1 MSHVQANH
9 LRPAHWSDRGTN
21 DERSLD
27 GIEYATTV
35 EEEMFERLSPEAQ
48 QALKDYKG
56 LLDVW
61 TGNDNTSG
69 DTTLRSFVDDA
80 VAVDSNLEERLRL
93 VRVLASE
100 TALDHPM
107 LARYKAYVVADRAA
121 ITRPDP
127 DKEAY
132 EAYMERRA
140 DLRDR
145 LGLQS
150 LRISAAEYQEL
161 TKRIQ
166 GAIATQDE
174 AHIPMQR
181 DYIALRKEIAQE
193 NARHPRFVAEVAHN
207 ASGTLFDELL
217 VDLDRDD
224 LRTTGKA
231 SALDIDGQPNTSAQT
246 NTAWLADSRMRAE
259 IFSAEIAKRAAYE
272 RTSNGAGR
280 VRAYVG
286 MIEMG
291 KQIVSDPVAIKEFA
305 AIQMDKVAEARLA
318 ERGLDASPEMAESQ
332 KQGLRQLGGKDY
344 EIGIAALENKPFSSE
359 LTLSFFET
367 IGAGYDLPAEARA
380 KIFGTNPMIHAQG
393 REKAL
398 KNLAKRFPPNDTHL
412 ACQAVARDPVKMF
425 QAAHAAFV
433 QQFDAG
439 DPNAG
444 LSFAVME
451 HMSVR
456 MLGDP
461 DLVARLATDNMDAA
475 MALQQFDPETRQQVA
490 NRMGGDAF
498 EKMVYDRLVADNKV
512 LTQSTPQMMGIA
524 GEQVVSEDGATIDLA
539 ERMRPQNA
547 QVIAYPDGRGGL
559 RVAVSEAAVRAGEFV
574 VLSGPFRRP
583 ETKEEID
590 ARIEA
595 DNEARAE
602 AGLAPLTKDEEREY
616 HKAPQIVPVD
626 LGQHAR
632 PKTGED
638 GKLLPM
644 DPFILHAAIDKDG
657 NVSVGETP
665 EGVQA
670 GKGAFVAT
678 SQMSGEPVGKVLDA
692 VHRDGPYLK
701 VLEGGRVAVAATKA
715 DMEAGR
721 GVEMNLYGINVPP
734 PGKGQSTKDDMY
746 DAGNIARDHLQEI
759 LERHGTRGMEMKT
772 VEGRDGQKEL
782 QIRLNTQEDL
792 SMRMIRDGYA
802 LPSECDLTRTKR
814 EHLASDAE
822 RNGRG
827 IWKHGFPEDN
837 GQWRSASLM
846 PHLSRRDRNARL
858 TANVNMAYAGNA
870 SHAAR
875 IFSDKAARLFAMPIG
890 ERWDNPAYMRE
901 ALEAVHMNP
910 QRMKK
915 LYEENLKVM
924 EDLRK
929 RHDDKDSTK
938 KLTNSEK
945 VAHDKLCVGAHL
957 VGMALVR
964 AGERYDPKT
973 KKVTYAYGIT
983 PADVE
988 KGTSRMLSER
998 GLKIS
1003 EGMKY
1008 TLSRM
1013 SEKGGKAAEWAGQ
1026 NSKQFFDYLVNVGDQ
1041 FTR

>member
-9 LRPAHWSDRGTN
+9 LRPAHWSDQGAN
-21 DERSLD
+21 GYSDVD
-27 GIEYATTV
+27 GVEYAKTMDD
-35 EEEMFERLSPEAQ
+35 EMFAHLSPEA
-48 QALKDYKG
+48 KTVVEGYIKEYKG

-61 TGNDNTSG
+61 TGNTAKDG
-69 DTTLRSFVDDA
+69 VTTNRSFLDDA
-80 VAVDSNLEERLRL
+80 VAVDANLEERLRL
-93 VRVLASE
+93 VRLLASE
-100 TALDHPM
+100 TALNHSS
-107 LARYKAYVVADRAA
+107 LAPYKAYVVSDRAA
-121 ITRPDP
+121 IARPDP

-140 DLRDR
+140 ELRDR

-150 LRISAAEYQEL
+150 LRISAAEYQDL

-166 GAIATQDE
+166 GTIANQDA
-174 AHIPMQR
+174 AHIPLQR

-231 SALDIDGQPNTSAQT
+231 SALTTEGQPNTGAQT

-259 IFSAEIAKRAAYE
+259 IFAAEIAKREVYD

-305 AIQMDKVAEARLA
+305 SIQMDKVAEARLA

-332 KQGLRQLGGKDY
+332 KQSLRQLGGKDY
-344 EIGIAALENKPFSSE
+344 EIGIAALENKPFSTE
-359 LTLSFFET
+359 LTLSFFES
-367 IGAGYDLPAEARA
+367 IGAGYDLPAEARE
-380 KIFGTNPMIHAQG
+380 KIFGTNPMIHAKG
-393 REKAL
+393 RDKAL
-398 KNLAKRFPPNDTHL
+398 KDLAKRFMPNETSL

-425 QAAHAAFV
+425 QAAHAAFI

-444 LSFAVME
+444 MSFAVME
-451 HMSVR
+451 NMSVR

-461 DLVARLATDNMDAA
+461 DMIARLAKENMDAA
-475 MALQQFDPETRQQVA
+475 MALQQFDPQTRQQIAEQV
-490 NRMGGDAF
+490 GGDAF
-498 EKMVYDRLVADNKV
+498 EKMVYDRLVAENKV
-512 LTQSTPQMMGIA
+512 LTQSTPEMMGIT
-524 GEQVVSEDGATIDLA
+524 GEQVVSADGATIDLG
-539 ERMRPQNA
+539 ERMRPENVQM
-547 QVIAYPDGRGGL
+547 IAYPDRQGGFKI
-559 RVAVSEAAVRAGEFV
+559 AVSEAAARAGEFV
-574 VLSGPFRRP
+574 TLDGPFQHP
-583 ETKEEID
+583 ETGEEM
-590 ARIEA
+590 
-595 DNEARAE
+595 
-602 AGLAPLTKDEEREY
+602 
-616 HKAPQIVPVD
+616 D
-626 LGQHAR
+626 LGQYAQ
-632 PKTGED
+632 PQANAD

-644 DPFILHAAIDKDG
+644 EAIILHAAIGKDG
-657 NVSVGETP
+657 SISIGKTP
-665 EGVQA
+665 EDIIA
-670 GKGAFVAT
+670 GNSAFVPT
-678 SQMSGEPVGKVLDA
+678 SQMSGQPAANVVDA
-692 VHRDGPYLK
+692 IHRDGPYLK

-734 PGKGQSTKDDMY
+734 PGKGQATKDDMY

-759 LERHGTRGMEMKT
+759 IDRHGTRGMEMET
-772 VEGRDGQKEL
+772 VDGRDGQKEL
-782 QIRLNTQEDL
+782 RIRLNTQEDL

-837 GQWRSASLM
+837 GNWRSASLM

-915 LYEENLKVM
+915 LYDENMKVM
-924 EDLRK
+924 EELRK

-973 KKVTYAYGIT
+973 KKVTYAYGVT

-1013 SEKGGKAAEWAGQ
+1013 SEKGGKAVEWAGQ
-1026 NSKQFFDYLVNVGDQ
+1026 SSKQFFDYLVNVGDQ